1 MKSGEIVEAREWP
14 HPSFHPLNYSAA
26 KVLDLFNTRMKS
38 RLQRSPW
45 RGDRLRL
52 DDSRHRPH
60 CSRSLLLNGQP
71 GAANTVERNR
81 PIPGLGPTGMR
92 RSVEHPPKG

>member
-26 KVLDLFNTRMKS
+26 KVLDFFNTRMKS

-45 RGDRLRL
+45 RGDRLHL
-52 DDSRHRPH
+52 NDSRHRPLAH
-60 CSRSLLLNGQP
+60 DRC
-71 GAANTVERNR
+71 
-81 PIPGLGPTGMR
+81 
-92 RSVEHPPKG
+92 